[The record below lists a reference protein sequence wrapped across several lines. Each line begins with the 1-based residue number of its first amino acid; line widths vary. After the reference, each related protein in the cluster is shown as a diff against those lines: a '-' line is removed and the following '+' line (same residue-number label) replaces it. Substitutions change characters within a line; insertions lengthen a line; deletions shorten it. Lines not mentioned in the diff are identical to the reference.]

1 MFPSNIS
8 ELSVPCPL
16 ENLQQPSTFTLITII
31 LVGGLFFIN
40 GARVYKKLF
49 VNIVEIGLYFNL
61 LALAAFSSYDFKG
74 DVNRQRAVAYTS
86 TIITFILLVG
96 VIIYHVSLL
105 VRKDRLPEEVNEYP
119 MAPVQPKDK
128 AEVTHSVIELPKPR
142 DQSPPPQ
149 ANSDEMEIKVLTAT
163 PVYQ

>member
-31 LVGGLFFIN
+31 LVGGLSLIN
-40 GARVYKKLF
+40 GTRVYKKLF
-49 VNIVEIGLYFNL
+49 VNIVETGLYFNL
-61 LALAAFSSYDFKG
+61 LVLAAFNSYDFKG
-74 DVNRQRAVAYTS
+74 DVNRQRAVAYSS
-86 TIITFILLVG
+86 TIILLVG

-149 ANSDEMEIKVLTAT
+149 ANIDEVEIKVLTAT
-163 PVYQ
+163 PMYQ

>member
-31 LVGGLFFIN
+31 LVGGLFLIN

-49 VNIVEIGLYFNL
+49 VNIVKTGLYFNL
-61 LALAAFSSYDFKG
+61 LALAAFNFKG
-74 DVNRQRAVAYTS
+74 DVNKQTAVAYIS

-96 VIIYHVSLL
+96 AIIYHVSLL
-105 VRKDRLPEEVNEYP
+105 VRKDRLPEEVNEYS

-149 ANSDEMEIKVLTAT
+149 ANSDEVEIKILTTT
-163 PVYQ
+163 PMYQ